1 MARRSL
7 KRSPRQPWEASL
19 GAPKEPPRWRV
30 IPCSTHPLPTRCG
43 PLRAFKFPTG
53 SMCIVMQRQRYPQ
66 LWVTSE
72 HACAQQEVTGE
83 EEPEEKPKAAL
94 GGLFGR
100 AKKAAQEATGEAQPE
115 KKPAKA
121 AGGLFGRARKATEEA
136 IDEIESEPKPRPFAA
151 LLGGTRK
158 VALTHSGQAAMHC
171 HDCVMRSC

>member
-1 MARRSL
+1 M
-7 KRSPRQPWEASL
+7 
-19 GAPKEPPRWRV
+19 GAPKDFLMCSGT
-30 IPCSTHPLPTRCG
+30 PCSTHPVSHA
-43 PLRAFKFPTG
+43 LRPSESFQDPTG

-121 AGGLFGRARKATEEA
+121 AGGLFGRARKAPEEA

-158 VALTHSGQAAMHC
+158 VALTLSGQAALHC
-171 HDCVMRSC
+171 HVCVM